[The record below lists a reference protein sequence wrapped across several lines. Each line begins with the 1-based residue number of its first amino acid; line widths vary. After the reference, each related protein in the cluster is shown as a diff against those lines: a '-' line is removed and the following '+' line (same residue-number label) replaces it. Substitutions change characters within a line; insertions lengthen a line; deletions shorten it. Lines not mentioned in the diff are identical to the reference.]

1 MVVKGRRPFFSS
13 SKGRTAIVSEQ
24 QPAETGTGLV
34 RSLRNFAATLVA
46 LLQTR
51 LELLATDLEEERIR
65 LLQLLFWAAGALFFF
80 ALGVLMI
87 TMLVVLLLWDSYRLA
102 GIIGLAAI
110 FLGIGV
116 VMALTV
122 RHRMHSRSRLFSGSL
137 DELVKDEDQ
146 LRAR

>member
-1 MVVKGRRPFFSS
+1 
-13 SKGRTAIVSEQ
+13 
-24 QPAETGTGLV
+24 V

-110 FLGIGV
+110 FLAIGAA
-116 VMALTV
+116 MALGV
-122 RHRMHSRSRLFSGSL
+122 RNRMHARSRLFSSSL
-137 DELVKDEDQ
+137 EELGKDKDEL
-146 LRAR
+146 RS